1 VSNSCQTVS
10 KITILAGNYVQD
22 KPINCFGNNFI
33 TGAGNSTYIVASQ
46 TIGDNS
52 EAFYCNGVSNVT
64 IANMWLDGNPANYFI
79 NTFGVLT
86 MYSSGIWVHDC
97 TFSNYNLGTSCG
109 IDVCWTTNST
119 FENNVCFNI
128 GGAGIW
134 IDIGSSTYV
143 VRNNVVVGN
152 LSGTSNL
159 GIALV
164 FFDDYG
170 NHPGLVTGNTIT
182 GNFTWYG
189 LEVYWGSGTTKPYG
203 VTISNNTIHGGN
215 GNRYQSGIWLYRASN
230 CTVENNII
238 EYNTGSSNN
247 GVLLSDCDH
256 ISITNNTLRYNNG
269 AGIYV
274 STELNQYN
282 TINQNDMRY
291 NVYPTF
297 DNVNLTKDTVVI
309 NRGGVCTVWMFL
321 LLSFPRSN
329 IPTL

>member
-1 VSNSCQTVS
+1 
-10 KITILAGNYVQD
+10 
-22 KPINCFGNNFI
+22 
-33 TGAGNSTYIVASQ
+33 
-46 TIGDNS
+46 
-52 EAFYCNGVSNVT
+52 
-64 IANMWLDGNPANYFI
+64 
-79 NTFGVLT
+79 
-86 MYSSGIWVHDC
+86 
-97 TFSNYNLGTSCG
+97 
-109 IDVCWTTNST
+109 
-119 FENNVCFNI
+119 
-128 GGAGIW
+128 
-134 IDIGSSTYV
+134 

-297 DNVNLTKDTVVI
+297 DNVNLTKDTVVLNTI
-309 NRGGVCTVWMFL
+309 
-321 LLSFPRSN
+321 S
-329 IPTL
+329 